1 MLGLDSRPPNW
12 QFPQRLGDCGGVEVR
27 LPPRG
32 GLGILAAG
40 ADRAGL
46 REWLGSTCQGQEAA
60 DGVVLSLDALLY
72 GGLVQSR
79 RLEVQPELDAL
90 KAALGGI
97 DWHRIRGYA
106 YITLPRLGISV
117 DSAALAGRHE
127 LVREYFVTYARA
139 QGGGGTA
146 STRRERLSAELGP
159 ELIEQLWALR
169 RRNLEVA
176 TECHSLCAALGFQA
190 LHVAVEDNAPAG
202 PHIAEAASLR
212 QLGRVLRSGGA
223 RTEFSLFDGADECAC
238 LLLAR
243 AAADLQDAG
252 PLPLRVAV
260 HPAAPGPQNY
270 RGLYETHTLAEGLD
284 FLLAFLRL
292 ESRSEAGALWL
303 VCHGLQPQP
312 DAFVSDPERAFASPF
327 LIPERLRGFDP
338 ARQALFVSDLCACNG
353 ANPHLAEAL
362 LKLAGPALKGLIGFN
377 TNFNALGVTAALLSL
392 WLRGPRNAG
401 CHAALRQF
409 LIERLADDVV
419 YQSLVRQNLVAA
431 LCERGMDPMNFAAAG
446 DSAAELARQVSTEAW
461 RDWQRSSESALHDVG
476 LGPLPAVSYSFPWQR
491 SFECEVE
498 GRPEGCGLS
507 QTEAPISTTA

>member
-1 MLGLDSRPPNW
+1 MRIAVIGLDSRPPNW
-12 QFPQRLGDCGGVEVR
+12 QFPQRLAACGGVEALV
-27 LPPRG
+27 PPREM
-32 GLGILAAG
+32 LGTLAAR
-40 ADRAGL
+40 ADRAAL
-46 REWLGSTCQGQEAA
+46 REWLGRACRGPEAA

-79 RLEVQPELDAL
+79 RLDAQPALEAL
-90 KAALGGI
+90 KVCLGGF
-97 DWHRIRGYA
+97 DWHHIRGYA
-106 YITLPRLGISV
+106 FITIPRLGISV
-117 DSAALAGRHE
+117 DSVEIAARHE
-127 LVREYFVTYARA
+127 LVREYFIAYARA
-139 QGGGGTA
+139 QIGDGTA
-146 STRRERLSAELGP
+146 SARRERLSAELGP

-223 RTEFSLFDGADECAC
+223 KTEFSLFDGADECAC

-243 AAADLQDAG
+243 AAADLQGGG

-270 RGLYETHTLAEGLD
+270 RGMYETHSLAEGLD
-284 FLLAFLRL
+284 FLLGYLRL

-312 DAFVSDPERAFASPF
+312 DAFASDPARGLASPF
-327 LIPERLRGFDP
+327 LIPERIRGFDP
-338 ARQALFVSDLCACNG
+338 REQALFVSDLCACNG
-353 ANPHLAEAL
+353 ANPHLARAL
-362 LKLAGPALKGLIGFN
+362 LDLAGPALKGLIGFN
-377 TNFNALGVTAALLSL
+377 TNFNTLGVTAALLSL
-392 WLRGPRNAG
+392 YLRGPRSSA
-401 CHAALRQF
+401 CEAAMRRF

-419 YQSLVRQNLVAA
+419 YQSLARLRVAA
-431 LCERGMDPMNFAAAG
+431 ALRERGNDHLNFAAAG
-446 DSAAELARQVSTEAW
+446 DSAVELARQVSAETW
-461 RDWQRSSESALHDVG
+461 RDWQHTSAFVLHDAG
-476 LGPLPAVSYSFPWQR
+476 IEPLPAVSYRFPWQR

-498 GRPEGCGLS
+498 
-507 QTEAPISTTA
+507 AA